1 VSVYRAKFF
10 DCLPGAVGHN
20 RHNPICCETM

>member
-20 RHNPICCETM
+20 RHNLICCETM